1 MVRQLALRRNQLA
14 GSSFLNNPA
23 ILQYDN
29 FVRFFRER
37 YAMRDEDDRAASERA
52 GKRVGDAA
60 FRNGV
65 KRGGRL
71 VHDENGRVAE
81 KGACQ
86 GNALP
91 FASGQRASALADDSV
106 IAFGKRGNEGING
119 SIPSAGAD
127 FVQSGPRFSVG
138 NVFAYGG
145 AEEIGSLL
153 DEGDFTAKIAEPQHS
168 NVVAVDGYGA
178 GIGVVEAKN

>member
-91 FASGQRASALADDSV
+91 FASGQGASALADDSV

-119 SIPSAGAD
+119 SIPSA
-127 FVQSGPRFSVG
+127 
-138 NVFAYGG
+138 G